1 MQMREE
7 SLNQLLESNEIK
19 DLTLSYSK
27 LSDFDRNGAIS
38 LIRRNST
45 EGAAV
50 KHGSLVDDLL
60 VDNMTGSGLCDDKYY
75 KFDGNKPSATLGS
88 LCDVILTNYLT
99 IPTGLDDIVEIIKLN
114 NFWSNIKDHNTL
126 IKKFDNKEFW
136 DYINAMYE
144 VGEKI
149 LITTEEYMDAIE
161 MVSIL
166 KNHKYSKDVIIND
179 YENIYQHRFEMPYK
193 GFLMRG
199 ILDLISIDHNNK
211 IVYFTDLKTGK
222 APAIEFEDSFI
233 KWRYYFQGAIYKL
246 ASKKILED
254 LKLEGYKVEKFQF
267 LYISKS
273 DKTPLLYKMTDKW
286 IKAAINGFN
295 INRYVYKG
303 IDELIDEIEWCWNE
317 KEYIVPKYV
326 VENNGVVYI
335 KDNFIEINE

>member
-1 MQMREE
+1 MQMKEE

-60 VDNMTGSGLCDDKYY
+60 VDNMTGSSLCNDKYY

-88 LCDVILTNYLT
+88 LCDVILANYLT
-99 IPTGLDDIVEIIKLN
+99 IPTDLDDIVEIIKLN

-136 DYINAMYE
+136 NYINAMYE

-254 LKLEGYKVEKFQF
+254 LEGAELLYATYETGNYEGHSNILYKKDGKFYENYGSHCSCYGLEGQWSPTEVRVEDLEFRVN
-267 LYISKS
+267 IS
-273 DKTPLLYKMTDKW
+273 D
-286 IKAAINGFN
+286 
-295 INRYVYKG
+295 
-303 IDELIDEIEWCWNE
+303 
-317 KEYIVPKYV
+317 V
-326 VENNGVVYI
+326 VKPALNN
-335 KDNFIEINE
+335 NSFA